1 MCAAIS
7 RVMPDDLSSSQHLHK
22 QRDTLLGAA
31 FPTTEWSAVLRT
43 QQEGAEAQRAM
54 NDLCRRYWYPIYAY
68 LRCRGFE
75 RADAQDLTQGF
86 FLKVVTG
93 GIFQAASQERG
104 KLRSYLL
111 GALNRNV
118 SDHIRHESAEKRGGR
133 AMVLPLECEN
143 AEEKFSNEP
152 ADHRDPE
159 SLYLASWARSLLDR
173 VRDKVRQHF
182 ERTDRVDLFDAL
194 QSFIEMDEKQ
204 TPYAELAAT
213 MQTSEAALRLQVF
226 RLRKRFAK
234 VLREEVAQTVQ
245 TPEELEE
252 ELSWLSRV
260 LRER

>member
-1 MCAAIS
+1 MNDSAPS
-7 RVMPDDLSSSQHLHK
+7 DLPDHDIR
-22 QRDTLLGAA
+22 QRDSLLGAV
-31 FPTTEWSAVLRT
+31 FPTTEWSMVLRT
-43 QQEGAEAQRAM
+43 QHEGAEATRAL

-68 LRCRGFE
+68 LRCCGYE

-86 FLKVVTG
+86 FFKTINNNLLYT
-93 GIFQAASQERG
+93 ADQEKGR
-104 KLRSYLL
+104 LRSYLL
-111 GALNRNV
+111 GSLNRHIA
-118 SDHIRHESAEKRGGR
+118 DHHRHEGAEKRGGR
-133 AMVLPLECEN
+133 AVVLPLECEN
-143 AEEKFSNEP
+143 AEDKFSNEP
-152 ADHRDPE
+152 ADARDPE

-173 VRDKVRQHF
+173 VRDKVRKHF
-182 ERTDRVDLFDAL
+182 ERTDRADLFDAL
-194 QSFIEMDEKQ
+194 QSFIEMDETQ
-204 TPYAELAAT
+204 TPYAELAVT